1 MTATRAASGPTGLRL
16 LAGIFI
22 SSSAA
27 IAFEITLT
35 RVFSISL
42 WYHFAFMVISIAM
55 LGIGVSGTVLS
66 LVSGLKR
73 RELLGLYG
81 LGLGLTLFCGYA
93 GTNLI
98 PFDPARLAWD
108 RQQILYIGAYY
119 ILLALPFFFFGLI
132 VATSFALE
140 SERASLV
147 YGADLLGAGG
157 GSVAAIVL
165 MSGLGPEG
173 GVFAIS
179 ACGLAGAALLG
190 RPRAAAALLAALV
203 VLAGVSPD
211 FMRVRMSQYKG
222 LEQALRYPG
231 AEHIRTYYSGFSR
244 VDVFQSPMA
253 RFAPGLSLK
262 YLEPLPRQLGIA
274 VDGAGIDAIT
284 DAGGDMEFLG
294 FLPSALPYE
303 LSERRSAL
311 VVEPGG
317 GLNVLLARHYG
328 TGHIEKAESVPLV
341 VEVVRDDYGDFSGG
355 VYGSNTFGKLARS
368 RLLSTDRKYDV
379 IDISLT
385 GAVPS
390 GAFGMSE
397 DYAFTVEAFR
407 EYLDHLTED
416 GVLSLGMYLVPPPRT
431 ELRLLTTGLAALE
444 GLGARRPAEHVAAL
458 RSWGSIAMVF
468 KKTPLSKSEIEAFKD
483 FARKRNFDL
492 LYYPGIRESETNVYV
507 EMPEN
512 DYYEAFKAI
521 VGPETREDFVR
532 GYVFDVTPVH
542 DESPYF
548 HHYLKLRRIPETI
561 GVMGG
566 KWQYFVEEGYLL
578 PAVLAQVLVLS
589 LVLLSLPAFGK
600 AAGARPSLDLAYF
613 ALLGL
618 GFMFVEV
625 PLIQAMILPLENPSY
640 AVAAVLA
647 SVLVWSG
654 AGSLLSQRFAFLRTP
669 RTVLAL
675 AALVVPYG
683 LLLTLGAGK
692 IAAYPIALKFALTF
706 LIASAAGVLMGIPF
720 PLGMRLLGEKS
731 PGLIPWAWAVN
742 GCFSV
747 LAPVVATMLALEFG
761 FDSVLFLGALMYL
774 AAFGIIKRAYRSQR

>member
-1 MTATRAASGPTGLRL
+1 VSSDRADPGPLPLRL

-55 LGIGVSGTVLS
+55 LGIGLSGTVLS
-66 LVSGLKR
+66 LAPGLKR
-73 RELLGLYG
+73 REHLGLYG
-81 LGLGLTLFCGYA
+81 LGLGLTLFIGYV

-108 RQQILYIGAYY
+108 RQQLLYIGAYY
-119 ILLALPFFFFGLI
+119 ILLALPFFFFGLV

-157 GSVAAIVL
+157 GSVAAILL

-173 GVFAIS
+173 SVFAIS
-179 ACGLAGAALLG
+179 AGGLVGAALLG
-190 RPRAAAALLAALV
+190 RPRVAAALLVALM
-203 VLAGVSPD
+203 VLAGVNPD
-211 FMRVRMSQYKG
+211 FMKIRLSQYKG

-231 AEHIRTYYSGFSR
+231 AELIKTYYSGFSR
-244 VDVFQSPMA
+244 VDVFESPLA

-262 YLEPLPRQLGIA
+262 YLEPLPRQLGLA

-284 DAGGDMEFLG
+284 DAGSDMEFLG

-303 LSERRSAL
+303 LAERRSVL
-311 VVEPGG
+311 VAEPGG

-328 TGHIEKAESVPLV
+328 AGYVEKAESVPIV

-355 VYGSNTFGKLARS
+355 IYGSDTFEKLARS
-368 RLLSTDRKYDV
+368 RLLSTDRKYDL

-397 DYAFTVEAFR
+397 DYALTVEAFR
-407 EYLDHLTED
+407 EYLDHLSKD
-416 GVLSLGMYLVPPPRT
+416 GVLSLETYLVPPPRT

-444 GLGARRPAEHVAAL
+444 DMGVRRPAEHIAAL
-458 RSWGSIAMVF
+458 RSWGSMALVF
-468 KKTPLSKSEIEAFKD
+468 KKTPFEEREISALKD
-483 FARKRNFDL
+483 FARSRSFDL
-492 LYYPGIRESETNVYV
+492 LYYPSIRESETNIYV
-507 EMPEN
+507 EMPN
-512 DYYEAFKAI
+512 KDYYRAFRAI
-521 VGPETREDFVR
+521 VDPATRDNFLR
-532 GYVFDVTPVH
+532 DYVFDVTPVH

-548 HHYLKLRRIPETI
+548 HHYLKLGRLRETTA
-561 GVMGG
+561 VMGG

-589 LVLLSLPAFGK
+589 LVLLLLPAFGK
-600 AAGARPSLDLAYF
+600 GARAKPSPDLAYF

-618 GFMFVEV
+618 GFMFVEI

-640 AVAAVLA
+640 AVAVVLA

-654 AGSLLSQRFAFLRTP
+654 AGSLLSQRFALLRTP

-683 LLLTLGAGK
+683 LLLSLGAER
-692 IAAYPIALKFALTF
+692 IAAYPIAMKFALTF
-706 LIASAAGVLMGIPF
+706 LLASAAGVLMGIPF
-720 PLGMRLLGEKS
+720 PMGMRLLGRKS
-731 PGLIPWAWAVN
+731 PGLIPWAWAIN

-761 FDSVLFLGALMYL
+761 FDTVLFLGALMYL
-774 AAFGIIKRAYRSQR
+774 AAFGIIKKASMA